1 MTTLPAVTVTV
12 AVAVPVTVSLS
23 VAVTVSRT
31 VSFSVTVKRWV
42 TVAGLPAPTLAVLVT
57 STAPFARPGDVVAV
71 ATAVAVVVVVVLSSI
86 GTTTSLGRVEV
97 AMVVGPWTV
106 VKAKEAGTVNAG
118 SCCEERGGVTVDS
131 GVGSATS
138 GSMVR
143 VMVAVPVGT
152 AMVAVRVMGL
162 VGRLEEVVCEVLVEL
177 IVARVAELVV
187 VLAEE
192 VVAGCTREEEG
203 EEDDVVAGV
212 GSTVTVTV
220 PKPEVVT
227 MTTVVLVVGPALD

>member
-1 MTTLPAVTVTV
+1 MTTLPRVT
-12 AVAVPVTVSLS
+12 

-31 VSFSVTVKRWV
+31 VSFCVTVTRSVTV
-42 TVAGLPAPTLAVLVT
+42 GPPPAPTLSMLVLVG
-57 STAPFARPGDVVAV
+57 SAAPLASPGDVVAV
-71 ATAVAVVVVVVLSSI
+71 AVVGRATVVDVLSSM

-106 VKAKEAGTVNAG
+106 VKAKEAGTVNTG
-118 SCCEERGGVTVDS
+118 SFCEETGSVTVDS
-131 GVGSATS
+131 GEGSATS

-143 VMVAVPVGT
+143 VMVAVPVGP
-152 AMVAVRVMGL
+152 AMVAVRVMGF
-162 VGRLEEVVCEVLVEL
+162 VGRLEEVADGILVEL
-177 IVARVAELVV
+177 GVALLAKLLAARVVELVV
-187 VLAEE
+187 A
-192 VVAGCTREEEG
+192 TREEEV
-203 EEDDVVAGV
+203 DVVAGV